1 MVIIIIV
8 VIIFI
13 VIIVVITIMI
23 IIVDGKMIADTPAAA
38 VILLSANP
46 FFVFVFG
53 SSNFFMIIIP
63 ATIPRSTKGCL
74 LKTGKR
80 SGVCLKKIRVCRGFF
95 PIQAEIYP
103 AQNGHKVETWK
114 ILIPVLINV
123 ILI

>member
-1 MVIIIIV
+1 MVIIII
-8 VIIFI
+8 
-13 VIIVVITIMI
+13 I

-46 FFVFVFG
+46 FFVFVFVFG

-80 SGVCLKKIRVCRGFF
+80 SGVCLKKICVCRGFF